1 MAERIEQ
8 IDVPIDLPYKHDALK
23 RKPTV
28 DFLTRLIAK
37 TKGPF
42 VLAIDAPW
50 GSGKTTIVKML
61 EAELNNQQYQCVYFN
76 AWEVDFIS
84 DPIVAMVSCLD
95 QLNSNNQTFG
105 AEFDSAM
112 AKLRDITSFIARRGT
127 VFATKVLTGGLVNVD
142 TEMDEVKE
150 LFRANPSANLVNA
163 FENEKILLEAFK
175 SQLATAVSMLPQA
188 EKKSSLIFII
198 DELDRCRPTFAIELL
213 ERVKHL
219 FNLENIIFVLSIDKQ
234 QLEVST
240 KAIYGEGIAATEYL
254 RKFIDVEFGLP
265 EIQQEAYTQFL
276 MHKLELDGL
285 FMRRGSVNQQAKY
298 EFLLFYTAF
307 ANLAQLSL
315 RATEKC
321 FTRLRIVVDQL
332 EAGTTVDPS
341 LTAILV
347 ILRTKFPQYFR
358 GLFTGSLSSREL
370 MIALLDEP
378 NTERFLDEDMCLTIE
393 AYFVLIDF
401 DTNRKNITLNELTLK
416 RRANMEAGVAGSTE
430 EKLLGRIEHLRGI
443 GVERISLRSICQKI
457 DMAAQVRD

>member
-8 IDVPIDLPYKHDALK
+8 IEIPTDLPFKYDALN
-23 RKPTV
+23 RQPTV
-28 DFLTRLIAK
+28 EFLTRLIAK
-37 TKGPF
+37 TSGPF

-61 EAELNNQQYQCVYFN
+61 EAELNKQEYECVYFN

-95 QLNSNNQTFG
+95 QLKSSDHTFG
-105 AEFDSAM
+105 EEFKSAIT
-112 AKLRDITSFIARRGT
+112 KLREITSFIARRGT
-127 VFATKVLTGGLVNVD
+127 VFATKVLSSGFLDLD

-150 LFRANPSANLVNA
+150 FFQSNPTANLVDA
-163 FENEKILLEAFK
+163 FEHEKILLEAFK
-175 SQLATAVSMLPQA
+175 AQLTIAVSMLPRA
-188 EKKSSLIFII
+188 GKKPSLIFMI
-198 DELDRCRPTFAIELL
+198 DELDRCRPSFAIELL

-265 EIQQEAYTQFL
+265 EIQQEAYAQFL
-276 MHKLELDGL
+276 MQKLELDGL
-285 FMRRGSVNQQAKY
+285 FMGRNSVNQQAKY
-298 EFLLFYTAF
+298 EFILIYTAF

-321 FTRLRIVVDQL
+321 FTRLRVVVDQL
-332 EAGTTVDPS
+332 EAGTTVDPI
-341 LTAILV
+341 LIAILV
-347 ILRTKFPQYFR
+347 ILRTKFPKIFK
-358 GLFTGSLSSREL
+358 GLFTGNLSSREL
-370 MIALLDEP
+370 MIALLAEP
-378 NTERFLDEDMCLTIE
+378 NAERLLDENMRLTVE
-393 AYFVLIDF
+393 AYFVLIDV
-401 DTNRKNITLNELTLK
+401 DINRKSITLNELVFK
-416 RRANMEAGVAGSTE
+416 RRANMEAGIDGSPE
-430 EKLLGRIEHLRGI
+430 EKLIGTVEHLRGL

-457 DMAAQVRD
+457 DMAAQLKD